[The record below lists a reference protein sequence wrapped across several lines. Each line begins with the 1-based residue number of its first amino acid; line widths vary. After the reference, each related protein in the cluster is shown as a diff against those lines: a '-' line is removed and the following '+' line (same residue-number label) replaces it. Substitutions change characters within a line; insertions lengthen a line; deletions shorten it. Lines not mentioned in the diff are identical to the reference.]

1 MTQHHLV
8 RFFFVLL
15 QSSFWLPFLQPKL
28 LEAQPAGNE
37 PVNLIVQIDGQVK
50 VKRPGWTVYAPVVF
64 GTGLHAGDLV
74 NLGEASRAKVVCSD
88 LTLHDVPTGIGGVP
102 CEASR
107 VVLRREDGSLINATR
122 GWPSD
127 GSFPVVLSPRKTK
140 LISDHPTLR
149 WSPVKGAKYY
159 TVMVRGEKLYWTTV
173 VGSATE
179 VVYPETAPRLEAG
192 MDYKMIVEGNDR
204 SSSDEPGLGLGF
216 SVLSPKDKK
225 TVLLEQMQIENMGLP
240 AGPTQFLVAHLYADH
255 GLYAE
260 AIERLEM
267 ISQTFK
273 AAAVSKLLG
282 DLYME
287 IGLARRA
294 EGDYLNSL
302 DLSQG
307 ENDDEGKMLLH
318 KALAYI
324 YEQVLGN
331 REAAAVQ
338 LNAALDLARKL
349 GDDLTASQVG
359 TQLAKLER
367 RGGPLE

>member
-1 MTQHHLV
+1 
-8 RFFFVLL
+8 
-15 QSSFWLPFLQPKL
+15 
-28 LEAQPAGNE
+28 
-37 PVNLIVQIDGQVK
+37 LIVQIDGQVK
-50 VKRPGWTVYAPVVF
+50 VKRPAWTVYAPVVF
-64 GTGLHAGDLV
+64 GTGLHAGDLL
-74 NLGEASRAKVVCSD
+74 NLGETSRAKVVCSD

-102 CEASR
+102 CAASR

-216 SVLSPKDKK
+216 SVLSPNDKK

-260 AIERLEM
+260 AIERLEI

-273 AAAVSKLLG
+273 AAAVSRLLG

-338 LNAALDLARKL
+338 LNATLDLARKL